1 MSAPKFALAPRDIA
15 LALALLPALHLVD
28 KLAAGLTAWHAGL
41 LVP

>member
-15 LALALLPALHLVD
+15 AGVALIAVLNVID
-28 KLAAGLTAWHAGL
+28 RLAAGLTAWQAGL